1 MMNYKLTIL
10 VAFWF
15 FLSAK
20 VSFAQPSM
28 DHVFNTIKVMWK
40 VNKNYNRDKIVKYF
54 QDSLEFGLFGFYESR
69 NFSEQFVLQFL
80 YDTYECDPIST
91 DLIEN
96 KKNPCFC
103 DPLKSFQ
110 KAKEHG
116 YFAGLY
122 GEVNEEGNYLTFEF
136 ESFSASSIFSDST
149 YKFISIL
156 AIHNKAQRNAKLF
169 VIRDRNG
176 PLKHHFTLKLEDY
189 IYN

>member
-40 VNKNYNRDKIVKYF
+40 VNKNYNRDKIVRYF

-69 NFSEQFVLQFL
+69 NFSEKFVLQFL
-80 YDTYECDPIST
+80 YDTYECEPIST

-96 KKNPCFC
+96 EKNPCFC
-103 DPLKSFQ
+103 VPLKSFQ
-110 KAKEHG
+110 NAKEHG
-116 YFAGLY
+116 ILAGLY
-122 GEVNEEGNYLTFEF
+122 GEVNEQENYLTF
-136 ESFSASSIFSDST
+136 
-149 YKFISIL
+149 
-156 AIHNKAQRNAKLF
+156 
-169 VIRDRNG
+169 
-176 PLKHHFTLKLEDY
+176 
-189 IYN
+189 